1 MKFTDAALFF
11 FPAFC
16 NNSRL
21 RVVIQLCSGWSE
33 RLPAPKTGGLYKT
46 QHQQGRAV
54 L

>member
-21 RVVIQLCSGWSE
+21 WVAIQLRSGRIE

-46 QHQQGRAV
+46 HFPQGRTV

>member
-16 NNSRL
+16 NNSGL
-21 RVVIQLCSGWSE
+21 RVVTQLCSGPSK

-46 QHQQGRAV
+46 RCQQGGKV